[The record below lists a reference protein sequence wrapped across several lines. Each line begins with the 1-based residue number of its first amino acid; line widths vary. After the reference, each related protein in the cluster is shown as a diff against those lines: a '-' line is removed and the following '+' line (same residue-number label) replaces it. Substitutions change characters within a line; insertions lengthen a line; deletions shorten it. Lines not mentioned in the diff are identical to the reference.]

1 MDTLTSL
8 RVFREV
14 VDGGS
19 FVAAANR
26 LGLSTAM
33 ASKHVAHLEHQL
45 GARLLNRTSRH
56 LSLTEAGAL
65 YLEQCR
71 EALDSLQVGE
81 AAIGMNQEA
90 PRGVLKVTA
99 PVWCATRRFA
109 DALAAYKLGHPE
121 VVVDIRLENRKVD
134 LVEEGYDLA
143 LRVTREPSPTLIV
156 RPLCSLR
163 FHLVATPDYLRRMG
177 GPEGVADIERL
188 GAILPTYVNLD
199 SLELTG
205 PAGRLKVHLHA
216 AMKTDDTTLSYH
228 AVRAGM
234 GLAFLP
240 DWLVADDLERGELTH
255 VAPGFE
261 GRTATLYA
269 AYTSRKFMT
278 AKVRSFIDFFS
289 TALATN
295 EPGEQRETAGEP
307 PRENPPWQ
315 ADLAQTEGI
324 EPPSSA

>member
-14 VDGGS
+14 VESGS

-26 LGLSTAM
+26 LGLSTAT
-33 ASKHVAHLEHQL
+33 ASKHVAHLERQL

-56 LSLTEAGAL
+56 LSLTEAGTV

-71 EALDSLQVGE
+71 EALDSLQAGE
-81 AAIGMNQEA
+81 AAIGLSQEA

-99 PVWCATRRFA
+99 PVWCANRRFA
-109 DALAAYKLGHPE
+109 DVLAAYKLEHPD

-156 RPLCSLR
+156 RPLCTLQ
-163 FHLVATPDYLRRMG
+163 FHLVATPAYLKRVGWPKRSVDL
-177 GPEGVADIERL
+177 EHL

-199 SLELTG
+199 GLEVTG
-205 PAGRLKVHLHA
+205 PAGKLKLRLHA
-216 AMKTDDTTLSYH
+216 TMKTDDTTLSYH
-228 AVRAGM
+228 AVHAGL
-234 GLAFLP
+234 GWAYLP
-240 DWLVADDLERGELTH
+240 DWLVAEDLKRGDLKH
-255 VAPGFE
+255 VMPGFD
-261 GRTATLYA
+261 TPASTLFA
-269 AYTSRKFMT
+269 AYTSRKYLT

-289 TALATN
+289 AALATN
-295 EPGEQRETAGEP
+295 GGVK
-307 PRENPPWQ
+307 
-315 ADLAQTEGI
+315 
-324 EPPSSA
+324 

>member
-33 ASKHVAHLEHQL
+33 ASKHVAHLERQL

-56 LSLTEAGAL
+56 LSLTEAGTA

-71 EALDSLQVGE
+71 EALDSLQAGE
-81 AAIGMNQEA
+81 AAIGLSQEA

-99 PVWCATRRFA
+99 PVWCANRRFA
-109 DALAAYKLGHPE
+109 DALAAYKLKHPD
-121 VVVDIRLENRKVD
+121 VVVDIRLENRKAD

-156 RPLCSLR
+156 RPLCTLQ
-163 FHLVATPDYLRRMG
+163 FHLVATPAYLKRVGR
-177 GPEGVADIERL
+177 PKGVADVERL

-199 SLELTG
+199 GLEVIG
-205 PAGRLKVHLHA
+205 PAGKLKLRLTA
-216 AMKTDDTTLSYH
+216 TMKTDDTTLSYH
-228 AVRAGM
+228 AVHAGL
-234 GLAFLP
+234 GWAYLP
-240 DWLVADDLERGELTH
+240 DWLVADDLQHGTLKRVL
-255 VAPGFE
+255 PGFK
-261 GRTATLYA
+261 TPTLTLFA
-269 AYTSRKFMT
+269 AYTSRKYMT

-289 TALATN
+289 TALAVT
-295 EPGEQRETAGEP
+295 TS
-307 PRENPPWQ
+307 
-315 ADLAQTEGI
+315 TE
-324 EPPSSA
+324 